1 MNFVHPQ
8 FLWLCLLAAI
18 FLWATRHKSHVFGHP
33 QLGIHK
39 TSWWMPWPGYL
50 ARFSQA
56 AMWCCLVVAL
66 AVPLVVNYT
75 VETRHG
81 AIVLLQQDLSDSEAF
96 GAILPVELALAG
108 PEFAARSASD
118 LPGAYITDQFRRKD
132 DPTFARRID
141 VSFGALRLFLQ
152 HTHGNPVGLMAFDN
166 GSFLAYPPT
175 TNYQTLIDS
184 LPELADY
191 MEAEVP
197 EGHGTNFDG
206 PFARNREPGALQSV
220 IDVFR
225 RLDSGVTRVHI
236 MSTDGSAP
244 IAPERFR
251 ELVDWYKKLHINLFV
266 FGVGEDWYEG
276 QAKDLQ
282 QLKDFV
288 KAVDGTV
295 VPVADKAGFDAAV
308 AKIDALA
315 ESSLYQANRS
325 EHKEMYLPWI
335 AAAAAF
341 FLLWATS
348 TILVREG
355 L

>member
-1 MNFVHPQ
+1 MS
-8 FLWLCLLAAI
+8 WLGLI
-18 FLWATRHKSHVFGHP
+18 
-33 QLGIHK
+33 
-39 TSWWMPWPGYL
+39 
-50 ARFSQA
+50 ARLSQVG
-56 AMWCCLVVAL
+56 MWCSLVVAV
-66 AVPLVVNYT
+66 AVPLVVSYT
-75 VETRHG
+75 VETKHG
-81 AIVLLQQDLSDSEAF
+81 AVVLLQQDLSDSEAY
-96 GAILPVELALAG
+96 GAKLPAEVALAG
-108 PEFAARSASD
+108 SDFVVPPAAD
-118 LPGAYITDQFRRKD
+118 GQKYLTDAYRRKN

-141 VSFGALRLFLQ
+141 VSFGALKLFLQ

-206 PFARNREPGALQSV
+206 PFGRNRQAGALQGV
-220 IDVFR
+220 VDVFR
-225 RLDSGVTRVHI
+225 RLDPTLTKVHI

-244 IAPERFR
+244 IAPERFQA
-251 ELVDWYKKLHINLFV
+251 LVAWYKKLGIHLFV

-276 QAKDLQ
+276 PAADLQ

-288 KAVDGTV
+288 KAVGGTV

-308 AKIDALA
+308 AQIDALSKA
-315 ESSLYQANRS
+315 SLYTANRS
-325 EHKEMYLPWI
+325 EHKEAYLPWVK
-335 AAAAAF
+335 AAAAF
-341 FLLWATS
+341 FLLWRIS

-355 L
+355 I

>member
-1 MNFVHPQ
+1 MNFVHPHL
-8 FLWLCLLAAI
+8 LWLSLLAVI
-18 FLWATRHKSHVFGHP
+18 FLWATRHKSHVLGHP
-33 QLGIHK
+33 QLSIHK
-39 TSWWMPWPGYL
+39 ASAWMPWLGYV
-50 ARFSQA
+50 ARLSQA

-66 AVPLVVNYT
+66 AVPLLVSYT

-81 AIVLLQQDLSDSEAF
+81 AVVLLQQDLSDSEAY
-96 GAILPVELALAG
+96 GAKLPVELALAG
-108 PEFAARSASD
+108 PQFAAPTASD
-118 LPGAYITDQFRRKD
+118 PQAYITDQFRRKD
-132 DPTFARRID
+132 DPSFARRID
-141 VSFGALRLFLQ
+141 VSFGALKLFLQ

-175 TNYQTLIDS
+175 TNYQTLLDS

-220 IDVFR
+220 VDVFR
-225 RLDSGVTRVHI
+225 RLDPGITRVHI

-251 ELVDWYKKLHINLFV
+251 ELVDWYKKLNIHLFV

-276 QAKDLQ
+276 PGKDLE

-295 VPVADKAGFDAAV
+295 VPVADKTGFDAAV

-315 ESSLYQANRS
+315 ESSLYKANRS

-335 AAAAAF
+335 VAAAVF
-341 FLLWATS
+341 FLLWTTS
-348 TILVREG
+348 TTLVREG

>member
-8 FLWLCLLAAI
+8 LLWLSLLAVI
-18 FLWATRHKSHVFGHP
+18 FLWTTRYKSHVFGHP

-39 TSWWMPWPGYL
+39 SSSWLPWL
-50 ARFSQA
+50 AVLSRFSLVGT
-56 AMWCCLVVAL
+56 WCCLVIAL

-75 VETRHG
+75 VETKHG
-81 AIVLLQQDLSDSEAF
+81 AVVLMQQDLSDSEAY
-96 GAILPVELALAG
+96 GAKLPTELALAG
-108 PEFAARSASD
+108 PEFAAPVTADSQAF
-118 LPGAYITDQFRRKD
+118 ITDQFRRKD
-132 DPTFARRID
+132 DPSFARRID

-175 TNYQTLIDS
+175 TNYQTVIDS

-206 PFARNREPGALQSV
+206 PFGRNREPGALQSV

-225 RLDSGVTRVHI
+225 RLDSGLTRVHI

-244 IAPERFR
+244 IAPERFQ
-251 ELVDWYKKLHINLFV
+251 ELVGWYKKLNIHLFV

-276 QAKDLQ
+276 PAQDLQ

-288 KAVDGTV
+288 KAVGGTV
-295 VPVADKAGFDAAV
+295 VPVADKTGFDAAV
-308 AKIDALA
+308 AQIDALA
-315 ESSLYQANRS
+315 QASVYTANRT
-325 EHKEMYLPWI
+325 EHKETFLPWI
-335 AAAAAF
+335 GAAAV
-341 FLLWATS
+341 LCLIWAVS
-348 TILVREG
+348 TVAVREG

>member
-8 FLWLCLLAAI
+8 LLWLCLVAVI
-18 FLWATRHKSHVFGHP
+18 FLWATRHKSHIFGHP
-33 QLGIHK
+33 QVGIHRG
-39 TSWWMPWPGYL
+39 SPWMPWL
-50 ARFSQA
+50 VLVARGSMVA
-56 AMWCCLVVAL
+56 AWCSLVVAL
-66 AVPLVVNYT
+66 AVPLVVSYS

-81 AIVLLQQDLSDSEAF
+81 AVVLLQQDLSDSEAY
-96 GAILPVELALAG
+96 GAKLPIELALAG
-108 PEFAARSASD
+108 PEFTTPAASD
-118 LPGAYITDQFRRKD
+118 SQAFITDQFRRKD

-141 VSFGALRLFLQ
+141 VSFGALKLFLQ

-206 PFARNREPGALQSV
+206 PYGRNHEPGALQSV

-225 RLDSGVTRVHI
+225 RLDSGLTRVHI
-236 MSTDGSAP
+236 MSTDGAAP

-251 ELVDWYKKLHINLFV
+251 DLVAWYKKLNIRLFV

-276 QAKDLQ
+276 PAADLQ
-282 QLKDFV
+282 SIKDFV
-288 KAVDGTV
+288 KAVGGTV

-308 AKIDALA
+308 AQIDALA
-315 ESSLYQANRS
+315 QASVYTANRS
-325 EHKEMYLPWI
+325 EHKETFLPWI

-341 FLLWATS
+341 LLIWAAS
-348 TILVREG
+348 TVAVREG